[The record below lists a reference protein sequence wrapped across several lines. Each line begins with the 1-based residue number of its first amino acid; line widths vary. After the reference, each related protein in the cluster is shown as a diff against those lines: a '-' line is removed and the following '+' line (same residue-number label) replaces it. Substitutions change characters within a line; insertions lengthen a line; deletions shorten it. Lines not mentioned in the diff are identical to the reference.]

1 MNQNISKESYTKDK
15 ENGQTETSERNINNR
30 FSSLFSI
37 RNIIIYILTLL
48 ISMAGGNNDLNF
60 LFIPLGFSMGVA
72 AISYE
77 LPSLIVIL
85 CSLVGVTI
93 KYGFGHLGINAVAYL
108 ILFLL
113 LIIFRPRR
121 NTTTN

>member
-15 ENGQTETSERNINNR
+15 KKGQTDNR

-48 ISMAGGNNDLNF
+48 ISMAGGSNDLNF
-60 LFIPLGFSMGVA
+60 LIIPLGFSMGVA

-77 LPSLIVIL
+77 IPSLIVIL
-85 CSLVGVTI
+85 CSLVGATI
-93 KYGFGHLGINAVAYL
+93 KYGFGALGINSVAYL

-113 LIIFRPRR
+113 LIIFRRK
-121 NTTTN
+121 